1 MRELKE
7 YYQSIYKSLPCSGK
21 QKKRFLQDL
30 KQSVGTY
37 LSENPNVDFSSIVS
51 HFGTPQQITDTYIGE
66 ISTPELLQKLRLK
79 KRIIR
84 IVVTVATSIVLLWGT
99 VVTIALINEF
109 NDADG
114 CIIVEAP
121 IIED

>member
-1 MRELKE
+1 MKELKE
-7 YYQSIYKSLPCSGK
+7 YYQCIYKSLPCSGI

-30 KQSVGTY
+30 KQSVDAY
-37 LSENPNVDFSSIVS
+37 LSENPDIGFETIVS

-84 IVVTVATSIVLLWGT
+84 IVAVVAASIVLLWGT
-99 VVTIALINEF
+99 VVTVSLINEF